1 MFKKISVT
9 LLTLLFCLTVPFGAM
24 AQDTKTTDSEV
35 QYFEDGSYAI
45 TTYEEM
51 ITPFSSGS
59 KAEGKTVTRYTSDD
73 ERIWSVSLWA
83 TFTYTGSSAT
93 CTKASTTYVIY
104 DSAWKITKNTASK
117 SGRTAT
123 ADFVVKKYWL
133 GIITYTV
140 PVTIT
145 LTCDNNGNIS

>member
-1 MFKKISVT
+1 MKKIST
-9 LLTLLFCLTVPFGAM
+9 FLLAMLFCLMVPFGAM

-35 QYFEDGSYAI
+35 QYFEDGSYTI

-59 KAEGKTVTRYTSDD
+59 AAKGKSVTRYTSDN
-73 ERIWSVSLWA
+73 EKVWSVTLWA

-123 ADFVVKKYWL
+123 ADFVMKKYWL

-140 PVTIT
+140 PGTIT